1 MVMRLFQTPGETPGK
16 TSGST
21 PWPPEV
27 EELYLAERVRFV
39 RLAYLFTGRHDV
51 AEEIVQDAF
60 MACAPRWDR
69 IDRPRSYLRT
79 AVANGARDWLRRTK
93 LDRER
98 SEPAVT
104 SQDMEPDELWDALGR
119 LEPRRRVA
127 IVLRFYEDVPDADIA
142 DVLRCRPAT
151 VRSLIHRGL
160 NDLRREIAND

>member
-1 MVMRLFQTPGETPGK
+1 MMFQTPAK
-16 TSGST
+16 SS
-21 PWPPEV
+21 WPSEI
-27 EELYLAERVRFV
+27 EELYVAERVRFV
-39 RLAYLFTGRHDV
+39 RLAYLFTGRQDV

-79 AVANGARDWLRRTK
+79 AVSNGARDWLRRTK

-104 SQDMEPDELWDALGR
+104 SQEMEPDELWDALGR
-119 LEPRRRVA
+119 LEPRRRIA
-127 IVLRFYEDVPDADIA
+127 IVLRFYEDVSDVDIA

-160 NDLRREIAND
+160 NDLRREIRHD